1 MGGGQE
7 AAASTGLGA
16 SPGRA
21 QRVLIRQGLR
31 VSRRK
36 QKQGQREGAEEDGE
50 DLFRFP
56 KAKELYK
63 EEPGK
68 SLPISSTEVKTM
80 AGP

>member
-1 MGGGQE
+1 MGGQE

-16 SPGRA
+16 SPA
-21 QRVLIRQGLR
+21 ELR
-31 VSRRK
+31 ESSQAGPQSQQK
-36 QKQGQREGAEEDGE
+36 KTKQGQREGAGEDGE

-68 SLPISSTEVKTM
+68 SLPVSSTEVKAM